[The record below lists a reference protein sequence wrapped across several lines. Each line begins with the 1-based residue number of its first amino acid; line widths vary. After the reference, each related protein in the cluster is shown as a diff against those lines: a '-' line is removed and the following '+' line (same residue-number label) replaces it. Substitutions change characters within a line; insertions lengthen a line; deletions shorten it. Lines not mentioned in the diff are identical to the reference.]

1 MGCEM
6 YNPRITFPRA
16 LSASSA
22 SPQIQAASVSMGDS
36 RLRLE
41 DNPSFGRFD
50 VLFSGGPA
58 DMLLYVSVLRPPTSE
73 WV

>member
-41 DNPSFGRFD
+41 RSRCALLSASRRGRFQPFKSHWD
-50 VLFSGGPA
+50 YLERA
-58 DMLLYVSVLRPPTSE
+58 DQEGRE
-73 WV
+73 